1 VLRIYH
7 NPACSKSRAT
17 LALIEQAGVA
27 HEVVEYLRTPPAPDE
42 LDRVLRLL
50 GLEPAQV
57 ARTHEDRFSE
67 LGLDANPPATR
78 AAWLDVLCQH
88 PVLLERPI
96 VTDGARAVLGRPP
109 ENVKALLP

>member
-1 VLRIYH
+1 MLRIYH

-27 HEVVEYLRTPPAPDE
+27 HDVVDYLRAPPGVDE

-57 ARTHEDRFSE
+57 VRAHEDLFTE
-67 LGLDANPPATR
+67 LGLDVNPPATR
-78 AAWLDVLCQH
+78 AAWLEVLSRH
-88 PVLLERPI
+88 PSLLERPI

-109 ENVKALLP
+109 ENVRSLLP